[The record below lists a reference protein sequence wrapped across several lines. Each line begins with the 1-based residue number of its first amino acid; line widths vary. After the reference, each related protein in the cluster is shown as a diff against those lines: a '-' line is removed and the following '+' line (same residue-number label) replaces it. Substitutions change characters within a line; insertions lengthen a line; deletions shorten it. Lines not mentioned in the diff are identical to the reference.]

1 MNDAHPI
8 RYRSRGA
15 PQQTPQDRP
24 RPEAPARPRAAPVP
38 EHRARPGRGWRRTGR
53 IVVIVLGVLLF
64 ILILLDVAL
73 DKPLGTW
80 AVKRINNALVGY
92 HATVGR
98 VNLQLLA
105 LAMVL
110 EDAKVY
116 QDAHPDP
123 PVLDIPR
130 LRMSVYWRDLLH
142 GRLVADATFDR
153 PTIHANLVQ
162 LQEENNDPVSF
173 GQHGWQESLE
183 AIYPL
188 KINELV
194 VRDAKLIY
202 QDASGYRPLHASE
215 VQLTADNIRNVRS
228 RDLTYPSTVHAEG
241 KVFDVGHVTI
251 DGQADFM
258 AEPMPGVRGRIDAR
272 QIDLTYFQPLA
283 RKLGLTVTG
292 GMLGGNGLV
301 EVGPHLQAVD
311 LDQLVISG
319 AKVDYAQAAAPTPL
333 AQEAGHAINQVA
345 HTAMNNPEML
355 YRVKHLLIDHGEVG
369 VVDEATTP
377 PFRIFCSDATLEVNN
392 LSSRAQDGPA
402 KVTLKG
408 GFMGSG
414 DVDGQAIFY
423 PEGKNANFSM
433 KMQIVGTQLT
443 SLNQLLRAKGKFDVT
458 EGTLS
463 VYSEVRVKDGML
475 DGYIKPLFK
484 DIKVY
489 DKEQDKGKNVFR
501 KMYEGI
507 VGGVAHLLENRQGKV
522 ATVTNLRGPV
532 DDPNANTMQVIYG
545 LLRNAFIKS
554 ILPGFQN
561 ELSRIAPTYA
571 RTETK
576 EEHQQQKQEKRDK
589 KQEKME
595 KKQKKEQNQQEK
607 ENGKPDKP
615 NGDSG
620 GGFGLQSG
628 HQLRWSARKSGVP
641 NGI

>member
-1 MNDAHPI
+1 MFSLTEFLAHPL

-15 PQQTPQDRP
+15 PQHRPEERP
-24 RPEAPARPRAAPVP
+24 RPEAPARPRAAPP
-38 EHRARPGRGWRRTGR
+38 AARGARPYRGWRRTGR
-53 IVVIVLGVLLF
+53 IVLIVLGVLLF

-73 DKPLGTW
+73 DRSLGTW
-80 AVKRINNALVGY
+80 AVKRINNELVGY

-105 LAMVL
+105 LALVL
-110 EDAKVY
+110 EDARVY

-130 LRMSVYWRDLLH
+130 LRMSIHWRDLLH
-142 GRLVADATFDR
+142 GRLVADATFDH

-188 KINELV
+188 KINTLMV
-194 VRDAKLIY
+194 KDAELIY
-202 QDASGYRPLHASE
+202 LDASGYRPLHASE
-215 VQLTADNIRNVRS
+215 VQFSADNIRNVRS
-228 RDLTYPSTVHAEG
+228 SDRNYPSTVHAEG
-241 KVFDVGHVTI
+241 KVFDVGHLTI
-251 DGQADFM
+251 DGNADFM
-258 AEPMPGVRGRIDAR
+258 AEPMPGVSGRIDAR

-283 RKLGLTVTG
+283 KQLGLTVKG
-292 GMLGGNGLV
+292 GMLGGNGMV
-301 EVGPHLQAVD
+301 EVGPHIQAVD

-319 AKVDYAQAAAPTPL
+319 AKVDYAQGAAPTPL
-333 AQEAGHAINQVA
+333 AREAGHEINQAA

-355 YRVKHLLIDHGEVG
+355 YRVKRLIVDHGEVG
-369 VVDEATTP
+369 VVDETATP
-377 PFRIFCSDATLEVNN
+377 PFRIFCSDAVLEVNN

-402 KVTLKG
+402 KATLTG

-414 DVDGQAIFY
+414 AVDGQAIFY
-423 PEGKNANFSM
+423 PEGKNANFWM
-433 KMQIVGTQLT
+433 KMQIVDTQLT

-463 VYSEVRVKDGML
+463 VYSEVRVKNGL
-475 DGYIKPLFK
+475 IDGYVKPLFK

-489 DKEQDKGKNVFR
+489 DKEQDKDKNVFR

-507 VGGVAHLLENRQGKV
+507 VGGVAHLLENHQGKV

-532 DDPNANTMQVIYG
+532 DDPNANTMQVVYG
-545 LLRNAFIKS
+545 LIRNAFIKA

-561 ELSRIAPTYA
+561 ELSKISPTAA
-571 RTETK
+571 RTQTK
-576 EEHQQQKQEKRDK
+576 EEHQQEKQEKRDK

-595 KKQKKEQNQQEK
+595 KKQKKELKQQEK

-615 NGDSG
+615 DDGSG
-620 GGFGLQSG
+620 G
-628 HQLRWSARKSGVP
+628 
-641 NGI
+641 